1 MCLCMCL
8 FIEFFVIYILDGYL
22 EVEFLDLKD
31 KYMGNFSAYGQIS
44 LYNETVP
51 LSVPISNL

>member
-1 MCLCMCL
+1 M
-8 FIEFFVIYILDGYL
+8 
-22 EVEFLDLKD
+22 EFLDLKD
-31 KYMGNFSAYGQIS
+31 KYIGNFSAYGQIP